1 MAREGRSRNLVNNVL
16 LPSRLPDQKLAEFAS
31 SLGAANESDAI
42 VVDFQSLSFIEPGC
56 VVSLLAKTHR
66 WLSEGRSVYFRNHER
81 CGALKYLQRMNF
93 FAHCGVPLEERFCRW
108 NPSGRFVEI
117 QRLGVGKSVEDIST
131 SLATCIAPEL
141 ADTTDPEVSG
151 LFDCVEYSLSELAL
165 NVSQHS
171 QSQGFVMAQ
180 FYERRDL
187 VCLAIADHGI
197 GIKES
202 FLRTGSQHVSQGMSD
217 LDSIRKALESRV
229 SSKGHLA
236 TAWGDPINA
245 GVGLTLLHALATEVG
260 GKITI
265 VSGAGAYSSGRG
277 QVFPEECR
285 FQGTICAMSFPRSRV
300 TNFGQ
305 LLNDAKTRTGLL
317 KSRDGFSELF
327 Q

>member
-1 MAREGRSRNLVNNVL
+1 MSEVF
-16 LPSRLPDQKLAEFAS
+16 LPSRLQDAKLAEFVRR
-31 SLGAANESDAI
+31 LGEANDSDSI
-42 VVDFQSLSFIEPGC
+42 VVDFAALSFVEPGSI
-56 VVSLLAKTHR
+56 VALLAKTQR
-66 WLSEGRSVYFRNHER
+66 WLTEGRSVSFNNLDR
-81 CGALKYLQRMNF
+81 CLALQYLQRMNF
-93 FAHCGVPLEERFCRW
+93 FAHCGVPLEERFSRW

-117 QRLGVGKSVEDIST
+117 QRLGGGGKSVEDIST

-187 VCLAIADHGI
+187 VCLAIADCGI

-245 GVGLTLLHALATEVG
+245 GVGLTLLQALATEVG

-265 VSGAGAYSSGRG
+265 VSGAGAFSSGQG
-277 QVFPEECR
+277 EVFPEECR

-305 LLNDAKTRTGLL
+305 MLNDAKTRTGLL

>member
-1 MAREGRSRNLVNNVL
+1 MSTIL
-16 LPSRLPDQKLAEFAS
+16 LPSRLRDANLAELVCRLGEANAS
-31 SLGAANESDAI
+31 DSMT
-42 VVDFQSLSFIEPGC
+42 VDFRSLSFIEPGC
-56 VVSLLAKTHR
+56 VVTLLAKTHR
-66 WLSEGRSVYFRNHER
+66 WLTEGKSVVFLNLDH
-81 CGALKYLQRMNF
+81 CGAVQYLQRMNF

-117 QRLGVGKSVEDIST
+117 QRLGGDGKTVEQIST

-141 ADTTDPEVSG
+141 ADTTDPDVSG

-165 NVSQHS
+165 NVTQHS

-180 FYERRDL
+180 YYEHRDL

-202 FLRTGSQHVSQGMSD
+202 FIRTGSQHVSEAMSD
-217 LDSIRKALESRV
+217 LDSIRKAIELRV
-229 SSKGHLA
+229 SSKGHLS

-245 GVGLTLLHALATEVG
+245 GVGLTLLHALAREVG
-260 GKITI
+260 GMITI
-265 VSGAGAYSSGRG
+265 VSGDGAYSLGQG
-277 QVFPEECR
+277 QVLPEKCR
-285 FQGTICAMSFPRSRV
+285 FNGTICAMSFPRSRV

-305 LLNDAKTRTGLL
+305 MLNDAKTRTGLL

>member
-1 MAREGRSRNLVNNVL
+1 M
-16 LPSRLPDQKLAEFAS
+16 
-31 SLGAANESDAI
+31 
-42 VVDFQSLSFIEPGC
+42 
-56 VVSLLAKTHR
+56 
-66 WLSEGRSVYFRNHER
+66 
-81 CGALKYLQRMNF
+81 
-93 FAHCGVPLEERFCRW
+93 
-108 NPSGRFVEI
+108 
-117 QRLGVGKSVEDIST
+117 
-131 SLATCIAPEL
+131 
-141 ADTTDPEVSG
+141 SG

-171 QSQGFVMAQ
+171 QSHGFVMAQ
-180 FYERRDL
+180 FYEKRDL

-202 FLRTGSQHVSQGMSD
+202 FLRMGSQQVSEAMSD
-217 LDSIRKALESRV
+217 LDSIRKALEPRV

-245 GVGLTLLHALATEVG
+245 GVGLTLLQALATEVG

-277 QVFPEECR
+277 EVFPEECR

-305 LLNDAKTRTGLL
+305 MLNDAKTRTGLL
-317 KSRDGFSELF
+317 KSSDGFSELF

>member
-1 MAREGRSRNLVNNVL
+1 MSMVS
-16 LPSRLPDQKLAEFAS
+16 LPSRLQDVRLAEFACR
-31 SLGAANESDAI
+31 LGEANDSDSI
-42 VVDFQSLSFIEPGC
+42 VVDFQSLAFIEPGC
-56 VVSLLAKTHR
+56 VVTLLAKAHR
-66 WLSEGRSVYFRNHER
+66 WLQEGKSVAFRGFEN
-81 CGALKYLQRMNF
+81 CGAVQYLQRMNF
-93 FAHCGVPLEERFCRW
+93 FSHCGVPLEEKFCRW

-117 QRLGVGKSVEDIST
+117 QRLGGSGKTVEQIST

-165 NVSQHS
+165 NVTQHS
-171 QSQGFVMAQ
+171 QSHGFVMAQ
-180 FYERRDL
+180 FYEKRDL

-202 FLRTGSQHVSQGMSD
+202 FLRTGSQHVSEAMSD
-217 LDSIRKALESRV
+217 LESIQKALEPRV
-229 SSKGHLA
+229 SSKGHLS

-245 GVGLTLLHALATEVG
+245 GVGLTLLHALASEVG

-265 VSGAGAYSSGRG
+265 VSGAGAYASGQG
-277 QVFPEECR
+277 QVLPEKCR
-285 FQGTICAMSFPRSRV
+285 FNGTICAMSFPRSRV

-305 LLNDAKTRTGLL
+305 MLNDAKTRTGLL
-317 KSRDGFSELF
+317 KSREGFSELF